1 MNVTF
6 AFSIDAFV
14 TPSRA
19 IVMMGTSCALAPF
32 IDASGPPCRAITIT
46 CTCCNE
52 SQRDLAVIMAIKQFN
67 DLHSVLECHKF
78 QYLVHIIHRMLDTEF
93 YVILCVRI

>member
-1 MNVTF
+1 MNVTL

-19 IVMMGTSCALAPF
+19 ITIAGTSCALAPF

-46 CTCCNE
+46 GTCCNE
-52 SQRDLAVIMAIKQFN
+52 S
-67 DLHSVLECHKF
+67 
-78 QYLVHIIHRMLDTEF
+78 
-93 YVILCVRI
+93 

>member
-46 CTCCNE
+46 GTCCNE
-52 SQRDLAVIMAIKQFN
+52 S
-67 DLHSVLECHKF
+67 
-78 QYLVHIIHRMLDTEF
+78 
-93 YVILCVRI
+93 